1 MRCFGNS
8 QAVSK
13 DNNIQGVIITEKG
26 KQLGTEADD
35 VVLGNDGA
43 GPWLPAVPG
52 FLEQCHLEPWEGT
65 WLADA

>member
-1 MRCFGNS
+1 MRCFGNTR
-8 QAVSK
+8 ALPK

-35 VVLGNDGA
+35 DVLGCDGA

-52 FLEQCHLEPWEGT
+52 FLEQCRLEPREGT
-65 WLADA
+65 WLVDA